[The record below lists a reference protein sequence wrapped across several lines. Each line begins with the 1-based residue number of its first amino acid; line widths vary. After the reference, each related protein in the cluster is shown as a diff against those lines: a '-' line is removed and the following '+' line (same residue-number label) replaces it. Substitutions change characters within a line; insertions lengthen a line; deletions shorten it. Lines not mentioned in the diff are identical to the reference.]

1 MQGPPCM
8 YIQKIKKKNK
18 TEKAS
23 KYTGYTGGPRIA
35 RFQLARSPV

>member
-23 KYTGYTGGPRIA
+23 KYTGYIEK
-35 RFQLARSPV
+35 QKNV